1 MKTRVFNLLSS
12 LNEDTVRRMNNWLEE
27 NAEYFTHENK
37 EYKLKIGD
45 VITFKNGYGIP
56 MQTKIIAFNSK
67 TGNPYL
73 YWDCYWYELDLK
85 ERLLKPKD
93 HIAITKKILQL
104 DQKASTIIPI
114 KNLIIEHIEEL
125 NKEKSTIIGYRAS
138 CGTTDT
144 TAKVYELWLKA
155 LKEFEKQGVYLR
167 SEHLPVK
174 NSYASNK
181 GGFWHDIKYF
191 F

>member
-1 MKTRVFNLLSS
+1 MKVFNLLSS
-12 LNEDTVRRMNNWLEE
+12 LNEDTVRRMNKWLEE
-27 NAEYFTHENK
+27 NAEYFTRENK

-56 MQTKIIAFNSK
+56 MQTKIIAFNAQ

-73 YWDCYWYELDLK
+73 YWDCYWLELDLK
-85 ERLLKPKD
+85 ERLLNPKD
-93 HIAITKKILQL
+93 KIEITDKILKL
-104 DQKASTIIPI
+104 NQKANGISPI
-114 KNLIIEHIEEL
+114 QNQIVEHIEEL
-125 NKEKSTIIGYRAS
+125 NKEKSTVIGYRSS

-144 TAKVYELWLKA
+144 TMKIYDLWKKA

-167 SEHLPVK
+167 SENLKVD
-174 NSYASNK
+174 NSWATLS
-181 GGFWHDIKYF
+181 GGFWHEIKYF